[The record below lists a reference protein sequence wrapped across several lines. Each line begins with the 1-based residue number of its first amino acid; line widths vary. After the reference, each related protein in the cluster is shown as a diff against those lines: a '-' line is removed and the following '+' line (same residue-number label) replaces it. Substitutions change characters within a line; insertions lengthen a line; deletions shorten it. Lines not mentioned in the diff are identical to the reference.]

1 MELIIARTYGYN
13 IATAFA
19 SNFLSHF
26 SPSIILNFPAILLN
40 VTFSFSN
47 LIDFQSNKKKAPHR
61 IILRILRQ
69 IIPGSAF
76 CGIISIVVMKQ
87 DSRPT
92 LRKSVCC
99 PDTSHSH

>member
-1 MELIIARTYGYN
+1 MLISQISLEVLLSMELLIV
-13 IATAFA
+13 
-19 SNFLSHF
+19 
-26 SPSIILNFPAILLN
+26 LN

-76 CGIISIVVMKQ
+76 YDIISIVVMKQ